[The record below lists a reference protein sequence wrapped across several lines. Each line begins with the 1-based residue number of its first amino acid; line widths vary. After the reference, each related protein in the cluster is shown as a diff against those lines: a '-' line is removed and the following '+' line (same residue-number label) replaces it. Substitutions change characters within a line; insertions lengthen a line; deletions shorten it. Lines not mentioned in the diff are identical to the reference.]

1 MKVALANARATLGLL
16 LLVRKGNV
24 FRCSVDHPDAASD
37 TGVRDKPPADDAGGR
52 IRIRPVTFQTDDI
65 DGAANHVASS
75 GGDDCVL
82 FGVYS
87 DTQFVSFALGDVQL
101 LAFAEASVDTVGFA
115 ARRSVVAGGDDFVVI
130 DDNRT
135 IAPAQAGAAGG
146 HFAGDV

>member
-1 MKVALANARATLGLL
+1 ML

-24 FRCSVDHPDAASD
+24 FRCSVDHSDAAND
-37 TGVRDKPPADDAGGR
+37 TGVCDKPPADDAGGR

-65 DGAANHVASS
+65 DGTANHVASS

-101 LAFAEASVDTVGFA
+101 FTFAEASVDTVGFA

-130 DDNRT
+130 DDDGAIT
-135 IAPAQAGAAGG
+135 PAQAGAAGS